1 MTVYATRD
9 ADGVTIRENAPIRP
23 FRTAAEAEEWLLAA
37 HDLEPGERPVVKV
50 GEFGDCWTMCHRP
63 PELDIGLG
71 SWSPFTI
78 EELIVQA
85 PGTHPGG
92 RMWWVTPR
100 PPVLVV
106 TFEPAA

>member
-9 ADGVTIRENAPIRP
+9 ADGVYIHQDARIRP
-23 FRTAAEAEEWLLAA
+23 FRTAAEAEEWLLDAYPITV
-37 HDLEPGERPVVKV
+37 PGERPVFKI
-50 GEFGDCWTMCHRP
+50 GEFGDCWIKLHSIKDLSVWQFSR
-63 PELDIGLG
+63 EQLNI
-71 SWSPFTI
+71 
-78 EELIVQA
+78 QA

-106 TFEPAA
+106 TFQKED